1 MKFTSRKIEKILK
14 YLRYFETKNNRINAE
29 FDIDFDFCS
38 FGLVIQ
44 IDVKNIDDF
53 LYDDLISF
61 VRDWLIFHSAEIK
74 YFEKRCSAETV
85 DYIIDFKEF

>member
-1 MKFTSRKIEKILK
+1 MKFTRQKLEKILK

-29 FDIDFDFCS
+29 LDIDFDFFS

-44 IDVKNIDDF
+44 IDVKNIDDC

-61 VRDWLIFHSAEIK
+61 VRDWMVFHSTEIK

-85 DYIIDFKEF
+85 DYVIDFKEF